1 MAATTNHDSV
11 PIQVHHLIAGKKSWE
26 PKFKGWKSSFTRKE
40 RNKAAHQLAKYAKQI
55 SNCIIWVED
64 TPPII
69 ASQILDDVSIL
80 GFNPV

>member
-1 MAATTNHDSV
+1 MSSKASVSSPTLLNPTTPTYGD
-11 PIQVHHLIAGKKSWE
+11 HLLLDG
-26 PKFKGWKSSFTRKE
+26 TR
-40 RNKAAHQLAKYAKQI
+40 QLTNWPYAKQI

-69 ASQILDDVSIL
+69 ASQILDDVSAL